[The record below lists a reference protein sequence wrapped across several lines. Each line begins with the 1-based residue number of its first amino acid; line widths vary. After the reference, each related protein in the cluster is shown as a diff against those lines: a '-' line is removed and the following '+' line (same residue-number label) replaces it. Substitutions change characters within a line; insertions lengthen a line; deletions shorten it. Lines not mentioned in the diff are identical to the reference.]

1 MNTTS
6 AFGLFSA
13 MIFSSLL
20 AVGCAA
26 EGSEGQPTTE
36 SSLDGTEVAP
46 PEHRPMKPKPRAHAG
61 DRKAMPMVREER
73 AEDRLELPVKAQPH
87 PFDREAM
94 PAVREDRAEGDREI
108 PVTAEAHAGE
118 PEELPVARKERS
130 VIEVRG
136 IVTTGHVADIAR

>member
-13 MIFSSLL
+13 MLFSSFL

-26 EGSEGQPTTE
+26 EGSEAQPSTE
-36 SSLDGTEVAP
+36 SSIDGTEVAAP
-46 PEHRPMKPKPRAHAG
+46 SKHEIPVKAQPHAG
-61 DRKAMPMVREER
+61 DRKVMPMVREER

-87 PFDREAM
+87 PFDREAI